1 MLPSYDT
8 AAIVDFVDN
17 TSCLS
22 STPYAQQEILSIEA
36 YRGVKEEITSWD
48 NYHPTLLHT
57 LEEFARNC
65 GVQQVYYKDEGERF
79 GLKSF
84 KALGGAYAVMKHLC
98 QVLRDRSIEASSHD
112 LRQKIY
118 DECVKEI
125 TVCCATDGNHGRSV
139 AWGAFLFGCRCI
151 VYLHEHVSANR
162 EDAIKAWGAEVIRVK
177 GNYDDSVKVAADEAK
192 KYGYTVISDTSYEG
206 YTAIPKDIMQ
216 GYTLVIDEAVS
227 QMQSLPTHVFLQG
240 GVGGFAASV
249 VAYLYEL
256 YPAQMPTIV
265 VVEPSQAACL
275 LESAKQGALVC
286 VEGTLET
293 IMAGLAC
300 GEVSTLAWEILHDKV
315 SYFMSITDDMIVS
328 TMQYLAKK
336 GIVAGESGVAGLAGF
351 LHVNHHHTLK
361 EQLGLNEQARI
372 LCIGTEGDSDPVL
385 YQNYIKS

>member
-48 NYHPTLLHT
+48 NYHPTPLHLLD
-57 LEEFARNC
+57 EMARSC

-98 QVLRDRSIEASSHD
+98 QVLRDRGIEASSHD

-118 DECVKEI
+118 DDLVKEI

-206 YTAIPKDIMQ
+206 YTSIPKDIMQ

-256 YPAQMPTIV
+256 YPEQMPIIV

-275 LESAKQGALVC
+275 LESAKQGSPVC
-286 VEGTLET
+286 VEGNLET

-315 SYFMSITDDMIVS
+315 SYFMSITDDTIVS
-328 TMQYLAKK
+328 TMQALAKR